1 MSARQSHSLHSALGF
16 TLVELM
22 VALLLGLIVIGG
34 ATSIMLANRQSYRTN
49 EALSQVQESAR
60 TAFELL
66 ARDLRQAGATG
77 CDNTGRVGTVLGAG
91 PWWRDW
97 GGLIGYDAGTENPAV
112 AVGTEPQARV
122 AGTDSFQIHSTDG
135 AAFSL
140 ETHDPATG
148 SMKLNATA
156 PAIQVDD
163 ILLVCD
169 FDHATIFQVSQYT
182 SGTATLAYGSGGG
195 QSPGN
200 CTTGLGYP
208 PAACGANPGN
218 TYTFA
223 PNSQVARLSAV
234 SWYIGNN
241 DRPEEGGRSLYR
253 VRLGPGAT
261 TVTEEVVAG
270 VIDLQLQY
278 RVEGTTAFV
287 DASALSAADW
297 PNVNAVTL
305 TLTMDS
311 ADQNVATTQGTNSAR
326 VQRAFTHLVTLRN
339 RVP

>member
-77 CDNTGRVGTVLGAG
+77 CDNTGRVGSVLGAG
-91 PWWRDW
+91 PWWTDW
-97 GGLIGYDAGTENPAV
+97 RGLVGYEAGTENPA
-112 AVGTEPQARV
+112 ASIGTEPEERV
-122 AGTDSFQIHSTDG
+122 AGTDSFQIRSTEG

-148 SMKLNATA
+148 TIKLNATA
-156 PAIQVDD
+156 PAIVVDD
-163 ILLVCD
+163 VLLVCD

-182 SGTATLAYGSGGG
+182 SGTATLVYESGGS

-200 CTTGLGYP
+200 CTKGLGFP
-208 PAACGANPGN
+208 PAACGINPGN

-241 DRPEEGGRSLYR
+241 NRPEEGGRSLYR
-253 VRLGPGAT
+253 VLLGPGAT
-261 TVTEEVVAG
+261 PTIEEVVAG

-278 RVEGTTAFV
+278 RLEGTNAFV

-297 PNVNAVTL
+297 QNVNAVTL